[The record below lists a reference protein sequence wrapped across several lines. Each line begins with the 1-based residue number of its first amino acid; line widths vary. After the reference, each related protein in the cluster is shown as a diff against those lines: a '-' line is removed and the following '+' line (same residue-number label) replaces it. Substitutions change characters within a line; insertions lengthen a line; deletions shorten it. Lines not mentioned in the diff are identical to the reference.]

1 MPGLDRSS
9 RLPLIAGIAFL
20 AVVIIGGGS
29 FLRLGMD
36 QSAPQQSNVHKILPV
51 SAFIAKE
58 SGTPLPS
65 LAPVPS
71 VSGVPMIA
79 VPVPAAANRAPAGTT
94 VAVAPAVAPAP
105 GPSTP
110 LPTLPAP
117 KALPGQGA
125 VAQ

>member
-1 MPGLDRSS
+1 MPGFDRSS

-20 AVVIIGGGS
+20 AVVVIGGGG
-29 FLRLGMD
+29 FLRLGFD
-36 QSAPQQSNVHKILPV
+36 QSAPAQSNVHKVLPV
-51 SAFIAKE
+51 SAFVVKE

-71 VSGVPMIA
+71 VSGVPMVA
-79 VPVPAAANRAPAGTT
+79 VPVPMGANPANAAPAM
-94 VAVAPAVAPAP
+94 

-125 VAQ
+125 VAH